1 MDAPAKIP
9 EVALSCCQ
17 YELVIHTQVGMRVV
31 RKENA
36 KQITK
41 RFKAF
46 ELRAAVRK
54 EVVGQGI
61 KTGSGE
67 MNPEIPIMEGSL
79 QDSRDW
85 DADNGQAQ
93 DSKQSIRGSRKSC
106 RSQKTKTGTKQQ
118 GGCLEAIAS
127 PVT

>member
-9 EVALSCCQ
+9 EVALFYCQ
-17 YELVIHTQVGMRVV
+17 YELAMHRLNIRVV

-61 KTGSGE
+61 KTGSSE
-67 MNPEIPIMEGSL
+67 MNTEIPIMEGSL
-79 QDSRDW
+79 EDSRDR

-93 DSKQSIRGSRKSC
+93 DGKQSIGCSRKSR
-106 RSQKTKTGTKQQ
+106 RSQETKTSTKEQ
-118 GGCLEAIAS
+118 GSGLEAIAS

>member
-9 EVALSCCQ
+9 EVALSHCQ
-17 YELVIHTQVGMRVV
+17 YELVIHTQVDIRAV

-41 RFKAF
+41 RFEAF
-46 ELRAAVRK
+46 ELGAAVRK
-54 EVVGQGI
+54 EIVGQGI
-61 KTGSGE
+61 KTRSGE

-79 QDSRDW
+79 EDSRDR

-93 DSKQSIRGSRKSC
+93 DGKQSIGGSRKSC
-106 RSQKTKTGTKQQ
+106 RS
-118 GGCLEAIAS
+118 
-127 PVT
+127 